1 MPAAY
6 TGPMQKGIVIAVAA
20 TAGRLVLE
28 IEGGRCAILQ
38 FIKGTRVRA
47 GDVLSGK
54 FFNVGGARLQH
65 LDGQAVVCAM
75 LGFRSRA
82 TALRMLGQG

>member
-1 MPAAY
+1 
-6 TGPMQKGIVIAVAA
+6 MQRGIVIAVAA
-20 TAGRLVLE
+20 GAGRLVLE

-38 FIKGTRVRA
+38 FFRGARVRA
-47 GDVLSGK
+47 GDVLAGRL
-54 FFNVGGARLQH
+54 FNVGGARLQH

-82 TALRMLGQG
+82 AALRMLRNG

>member
-1 MPAAY
+1 
-6 TGPMQKGIVIAVAA
+6 MQKGIVIAVASRA
-20 TAGRLVLE
+20 DKLALE
-28 IEGGRCAILQ
+28 LEGGRCAILQ
-38 FIKGTRVRA
+38 FIKGARVRA

-75 LGFRSRA
+75 LGFRSREA
-82 TALRMLGQG
+82 ALRMVCDA